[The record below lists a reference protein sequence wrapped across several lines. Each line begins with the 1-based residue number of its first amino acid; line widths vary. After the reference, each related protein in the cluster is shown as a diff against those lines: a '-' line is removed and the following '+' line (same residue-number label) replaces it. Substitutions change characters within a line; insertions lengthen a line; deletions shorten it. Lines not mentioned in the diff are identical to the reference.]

1 MTMEVQGSLI
11 EMNAHRVMSQ
21 TAQEM
26 IFWGIVIIVLFAIL
40 TGLNETQQHDKRRR
54 IKARLT
60 IGFLLCIG
68 IAMIAAGCEMPRIR
82 EITYCA
88 NGPVSIEH
96 IASMYEIVD
105 IDGKQITVRER
116 GG

>member
-11 EMNAHRVMSQ
+11 EMNVHKVMSVS
-21 TAQEM
+21 AQRLVFLG
-26 IFWGIVIIVLFAIL
+26 IIAIVIFAALGSI
-40 TGLNETQQHDKRRR
+40 NECEQPDRRRR
-54 IKARLT
+54 IIARWIFLFCITSGIGMT
-60 IGFLLCIG
+60 IIG
-68 IAMIAAGCEMPRIR
+68 CTMPEIR
-82 EITYCA
+82 EIAYCA